1 MSNECMNCG
10 FEGKISK
17 RKLPA
22 HQFTESGLENIVLV
36 NSVYEY
42 SCPECGD
49 VTYEYPKLSQLHAI
63 IADILLLKEDVLT
76 NKEVIYL
83 RKMLGLDQKSFAKLL
98 DKSVEYYKKIE
109 KSKKLN
115 KDIDRLIR
123 MTYMAGDIDREYHKK
138 DFSLHRRLL
147 NNDTHSIN
155 KLKLSFNRKWNTPQ
169 LAL

>member
-1 MSNECMNCG
+1 MYANCG

-83 RKMLGLDQKSFAKLL
+83 LRKMLGLDQKSFAKLL
-98 DKSVEYYKKIE
+98 DKSNLPKKNAWFR
-109 KSKKLN
+109 SK
-115 KDIDRLIR
+115 
-123 MTYMAGDIDREYHKK
+123 E
-138 DFSLHRRLL
+138 F
-147 NNDTHSIN
+147 
-155 KLKLSFNRKWNTPQ
+155 RKIIG
-169 LAL
+169 